1 MIEQYFQYYY
11 ITNYSLELC
20 LEYMKHDNIY
30 DIFSYKWEKR
40 EDYYLITFIE
50 YKRSMLSLATSPKPV
65 FKVTFEDLGN
75 QTGINVQFLK
85 GFLQPMPFVYSRD
98 INRFWETKLDAK
110 KRNI

>member
-1 MIEQYFQYYY
+1 MNGQYYY

-30 DIFSYKWEKR
+30 DIFSYKWEER

-50 YKRSMLSLATSPKPV
+50 YKRSMRSLATSPKPV

-85 GFLQPMPFVYSRD
+85 GFLQPMPFVPTRNID
-98 INRFWETKLDAK
+98 RFWETKLDAK
-110 KRNI
+110 

>member
-30 DIFSYKWEKR
+30 DIFSYKWEER

-65 FKVTFEDLGN
+65 FKVTFKDLGN
-75 QTGINVQFLK
+75 QTGINKCTVFK
-85 GFLQPMPFVYSRD
+85 
-98 INRFWETKLDAK
+98 RFFTA
-110 KRNI
+110 NAICIF